1 MIDPH
6 IKQQFLSEVREVI
19 PERQIYTDS
28 LRTYA
33 WGTDASFYRMT
44 PQIVVRTKNEQEVQ
58 AAFKACKKYAL
69 PFTLRAAGTSLSG
82 QSCTDSVLIV
92 AGKGWEKY
100 HLDDDTN
107 AITLQPG
114 ITGGRVNNIL
124 KPYGRVFPPDP
135 ASVGSAMVGGIVVNN
150 ASGMS
155 CGVHANSD
163 HMMLSAR
170 IILTDGT
177 VLDTGDAQSREAFR
191 RSHPEFLKKIEALR
205 DEVRKDADLTKRIR
219 YKYSI
224 KNVTG
229 LNIRPLVAYDD
240 PFDIIAHSIVGSE
253 GTLAFLSNVR
263 MRTLHEYPYRASAM
277 VYFKTMEES
286 CKAIV
291 ALKQLKA
298 DEDDMAMSQ
307 EDLKV
312 KSAEMLDYLS
322 LQSVDDPVFLRY
334 KKDVDEGRIDGVSQ
348 GDYHNLTAVLTET
361 KALTPEKLKA
371 NIQEIMHTLA
381 GFNLY
386 GDPAFTDAPKVYGKY
401 WSIRSGIFPAVGG
414 QRPVGSSCLI
424 EDVAFHI
431 EDLPHATVD
440 LQELIARHGYKDACI
455 YGHAFEGNYHFI
467 LNQSFATKE
476 EVERYRNMM
485 EDVVKLVVGK
495 YDGSLKAEHGTGRNM
510 APFVKYEWGEKAYGV
525 MKQLKDIFDP
535 DHLLNPGVIFND
547 DPDCF
552 IEHLKPLPVLHYD
565 LKPRRGEGNSHLAA
579 STMQEMLQG
588 VERANRC
595 IECGF
600 CEINC
605 LSCGFTLSSRMRIAS
620 QREMLRLRLTGEDP
634 QRLAEMEREYR
645 YLGEQTCATDGLCAT
660 SCPMKINTGDLTH
673 LLRQLFMDQHPEQRA
688 IGQCSQRPR

>member
-44 PQIVVRTKNEQEVQ
+44 PQIVVRTKNEQEVRV
-58 AAFKACKKYAL
+58 AFKACKKYAL

-177 VLDTGDAQSREAFR
+177 VLDTGNAQSREAFR

-361 KALTPEKLKA
+361 KALTPEKLKT

-386 GDPAFTDAPKVYGKY
+386 GDPAFTDDPKVYGKY

-510 APFVKYEWGEKAYGV
+510 APFVKYEWGEKAYSV

-552 IEHLKPLPVLHYD
+552 VEHLKPLPVLHYD

-605 LSCGFTLSSRMRIAS
+605 LSCGFTLSSRMRIVS

-634 QRLAEMEREYR
+634 QRLAEMEKEYR
-645 YLGEQTCATDGLCAT
+645 YLGEQTCATDGLCAS

-673 LLRQLFMDQHPEQRA
+673 LLRQLFMDQMWCVAR
-688 IGQCSQRPR
+688 SQRPR